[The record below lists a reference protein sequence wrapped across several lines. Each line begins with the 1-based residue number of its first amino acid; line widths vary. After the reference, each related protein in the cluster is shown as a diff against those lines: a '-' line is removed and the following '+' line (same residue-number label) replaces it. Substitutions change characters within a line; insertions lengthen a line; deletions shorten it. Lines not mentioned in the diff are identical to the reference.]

1 MPEIQG
7 EIMSPNRKYTAIYDV
22 CCRFLSGKKID
33 EFSEDFLEML
43 LEKGFSGSFFLIK
56 QLGEERRY
64 L

>member
-43 LEKGFSGSFFLIK
+43 LEMRMVKLCFSKKGLFS
-56 QLGEERRY
+56 R
-64 L
+64 